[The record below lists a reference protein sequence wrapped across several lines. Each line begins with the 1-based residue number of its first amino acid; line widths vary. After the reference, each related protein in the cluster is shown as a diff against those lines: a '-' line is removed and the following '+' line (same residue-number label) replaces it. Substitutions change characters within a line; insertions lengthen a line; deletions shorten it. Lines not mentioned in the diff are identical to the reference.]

1 MQPSVSVIV
10 PVYNIEQYIGK
21 CLESI
26 VGQTLKE
33 IEIIVVDDGS
43 TDDSSRIIDRYAR
56 TDSRIVAI
64 HKTNG
69 GVVSAR
75 NCGIARAT
83 GSYILFVDGDDH
95 LESDTCERLLKKA
108 QATRADMVIMRF
120 DIEYPQH
127 KEEPRFWSQDEYD
140 PVTAIH
146 TMAHEEFRWSLW
158 SRLMRKELF
167 DRPVDCPPQLIFG
180 EDAYQIT
187 QLTYRAQKIVTLRDK
202 TLYHYTVRDSSVSQH
217 AMTRQKAESIKSYPQ
232 FIERFLQQTPDSEM
246 FREDIVYI
254 KFQAYLILLL
264 KNWETGMKARCRFM
278 SRSLKKY
285 PRLKEISEVKRF
297 TKLIHLYSFSS
308 FLGKL
313 YMKYYIRKGK
323 IRI

>member
-1 MQPSVSVIV
+1 MQPFISVII
-10 PVYNIEQYIGK
+10 PVYNIERYIGK
-21 CLESI
+21 CLDSI

-75 NCGIARAT
+75 NCGIAQAT
-83 GSYILFVDGDDH
+83 GLYILFVDGDDH
-95 LESDTCERLLKKA
+95 LAPDACERLLRKA
-108 QATRADMVIMRF
+108 QATSADMVIMRF

-180 EDAYQIT
+180 EDAYPIDLPSPKDSDIT
-187 QLTYRAQKIVTLRDK
+187 GQNPVPLHRPGQFRIATCHDAAKSREYRIIPAIHRTVLTT
-202 TLYHYTVRDSSVSQH
+202 DS
-217 AMTRQKAESIKSYPQ
+217 
-232 FIERFLQQTPDSEM
+232 
-246 FREDIVYI
+246 
-254 KFQAYLILLL
+254 
-264 KNWETGMKARCRFM
+264 
-278 SRSLKKY
+278 
-285 PRLKEISEVKRF
+285 
-297 TKLIHLYSFSS
+297 
-308 FLGKL
+308 
-313 YMKYYIRKGK
+313 
-323 IRI
+323 

>member
-1 MQPSVSVIV
+1 MPRLDYRSNPERDRNHRCRRRQYRRLV
-10 PVYNIEQYIGK
+10 PNYRPI
-21 CLESI
+21 CP
-26 VGQTLKE
+26 
-33 IEIIVVDDGS
+33 
-43 TDDSSRIIDRYAR
+43 

-75 NCGIARAT
+75 NCGIAQAT
-83 GSYILFVDGDDH
+83 GLYILFVDGDDH
-95 LESDTCERLLKKA
+95 LAPDACERLLRKA
-108 QATRADMVIMRF
+108 QATSADMVIMRF

-202 TLYHYTVRDSSVSQH
+202 ILYHYTVRDSSVSQH
-217 AMTRQKAESIKSYPQ
+217 AMTQQKAESIELYPQ

-297 TKLIHLYSFSS
+297 TKLISLYNFSS

>member
-21 CLESI
+21 CLDSI
-26 VGQTLKE
+26 IGQTLKE

-56 TDSRIVAI
+56 TDSRIVTI

-75 NCGIARAT
+75 NCGI
-83 GSYILFVDGDDH
+83 
-95 LESDTCERLLKKA
+95 A

-202 TLYHYTVRDSSVSQH
+202 ILYHYTVRDSSVSQH

>member
-21 CLESI
+21 CLDSI
-26 VGQTLKE
+26 IGQTLKE

-140 PVTAIH
+140 RS
-146 TMAHEEFRWSLW
+146 EERRVGKECRSRWS
-158 SRLMRKELF
+158 
-167 DRPVDCPPQLIFG
+167 P
-180 EDAYQIT
+180 
-187 QLTYRAQKIVTLRDK
+187 
-202 TLYHYTVRDSSVSQH
+202 YH
-217 AMTRQKAESIKSYPQ
+217 
-232 FIERFLQQTPDSEM
+232 
-246 FREDIVYI
+246 
-254 KFQAYLILLL
+254 
-264 KNWETGMKARCRFM
+264 
-278 SRSLKKY
+278 
-285 PRLKEISEVKRF
+285 
-297 TKLIHLYSFSS
+297 
-308 FLGKL
+308 
-313 YMKYYIRKGK
+313 
-323 IRI
+323 

>member
-1 MQPSVSVIV
+1 
-10 PVYNIEQYIGK
+10 
-21 CLESI
+21 
-26 VGQTLKE
+26 
-33 IEIIVVDDGS
+33 
-43 TDDSSRIIDRYAR
+43 
-56 TDSRIVAI
+56 
-64 HKTNG
+64 
-69 GVVSAR
+69 
-75 NCGIARAT
+75 
-83 GSYILFVDGDDH
+83 
-95 LESDTCERLLKKA
+95 
-108 QATRADMVIMRF
+108 MVIMRF

-127 KEEPRFWSQDEYD
+127 KEEPRFWSQDEYV

-202 TLYHYTVRDSSVSQH
+202 ILYHYTVRDSSVSQH
-217 AMTRQKAESIKSYPQ
+217 AMTRQKAESIESYPQ

-297 TKLIHLYSFSS
+297 TKLISLYSFSS

>member
-1 MQPSVSVIV
+1 MQPFISVII
-10 PVYNIEQYIGK
+10 PVYNIEWYIGK
-21 CLESI
+21 CLDSVI
-26 VGQTLKE
+26 GQTLKD

-75 NCGIARAT
+75 NCGIAQAT
-83 GSYILFVDGDDH
+83 GLYILFVDGDDH
-95 LESDTCERLLKKA
+95 LAPDACERLLRKA
-108 QATRADMVIMRF
+108 QATSADMVIMRF

-202 TLYHYTVRDSSVSQH
+202 ILYHYTVRDSSVSQH
-217 AMTRQKAESIKSYPQ
+217 AMTQQKAESIELYPQ
-232 FIERFLQQTPDSEM
+232 FMNGSYNRLPIAKCFGKTSSTLN
-246 FREDIVYI
+246 FRH
-254 KFQAYLILLL
+254 ILF
-264 KNWETGMKARCRFM
+264 CC
-278 SRSLKKY
+278 
-285 PRLKEISEVKRF
+285 
-297 TKLIHLYSFSS
+297 
-308 FLGKL
+308 
-313 YMKYYIRKGK
+313 
-323 IRI
+323 

>member
-21 CLESI
+21 CLDSI
-26 VGQTLKE
+26 IGQTLKE

-75 NCGIARAT
+75 NCGIAQAT
-83 GSYILFVDGDDH
+83 GLYILFVDGDDH
-95 LESDTCERLLKKA
+95 LAPDTCDLLLKKA
-108 QATRADMVIMRF
+108 QATCADMVIMRF

-167 DRPVDCPPQLIFG
+167 DRPVDCPPRCLSNYPI
-180 EDAYQIT
+180 DLPSPKDSDIT
-187 QLTYRAQKIVTLRDK
+187 GQNPVPLHRPGQFRIATCHDPAKSREYRIIPAIHRTVLTT
-202 TLYHYTVRDSSVSQH
+202 DS
-217 AMTRQKAESIKSYPQ
+217 R
-232 FIERFLQQTPDSEM
+232 
-246 FREDIVYI
+246 
-254 KFQAYLILLL
+254 
-264 KNWETGMKARCRFM
+264 
-278 SRSLKKY
+278 
-285 PRLKEISEVKRF
+285 
-297 TKLIHLYSFSS
+297 
-308 FLGKL
+308 
-313 YMKYYIRKGK
+313 
-323 IRI
+323 

>member
-1 MQPSVSVIV
+1 MQPFISVII
-10 PVYNIEQYIGK
+10 PVYNIERYIGK
-21 CLESI
+21 CLDSI

-75 NCGIARAT
+75 NCGIAQAT
-83 GSYILFVDGDDH
+83 GLYILFVDGDDH
-95 LESDTCERLLKKA
+95 LAPDACERLLRKA
-108 QATRADMVIMRF
+108 QATSADMVIMRF

-180 EDAYQIT
+180 E
-187 QLTYRAQKIVTLRDK
+187 
-202 TLYHYTVRDSSVSQH
+202 
-217 AMTRQKAESIKSYPQ
+217 EP
-232 FIERFLQQTPDSEM
+232 
-246 FREDIVYI
+246 
-254 KFQAYLILLL
+254 
-264 KNWETGMKARCRFM
+264 
-278 SRSLKKY
+278 
-285 PRLKEISEVKRF
+285 KR
-297 TKLIHLYSFSS
+297 
-308 FLGKL
+308 
-313 YMKYYIRKGK
+313 
-323 IRI
+323 